1 MSIQLFRLLK
11 GRLGVTKLKIITECL
26 RCFQPQKYRPYMLIE
41 KFLIKAFHC
50 DFSTLF
56 IP

>member
-26 RCFQPQKYRPYMLIE
+26 RCFQPQKYRPNMLIE